1 MSTFTTPIQHSPG
14 GFSYC
19 NFLIWKSIHIKKKK
33 ETDLLSIDMIVRI
46 ESDETYPKAVLVICL
61 SRLMDIRSTYKN
73 QLYLFLNTSNEQQKT
88 NFLKI
93 YNSIK
98 WNLYR
103 NLTKDVR
110 YTIKQQN
117 GAEQI
122 IKRSEGMERYLFMH

>member
-1 MSTFTTPIQHSPG
+1 
-14 GFSYC
+14 
-19 NFLIWKSIHIKKKK
+19 
-33 ETDLLSIDMIVRI
+33 MIVRI

-98 WNLYR
+98 
-103 NLTKDVR
+103 
-110 YTIKQQN
+110 
-117 GAEQI
+117 
-122 IKRSEGMERYLFMH
+122 